1 MNRVPRTTPEVLREA
16 MAGNSKA
23 FQMLVEAHQ
32 AFAYRVA
39 YRFVGEANEAEDIVQ
54 EVFVKLWQHLN
65 KYNHEVKLTTW
76 LYRMLANRCMDFLKS
91 ARAKQQKNQVDIH
104 ETHSVSGSIASDEG
118 IHNQE
123 LMKAIQETAALLTPK
138 QRAVFI
144 LRDLEDLPVDE
155 VCEVLSMTAGNVKS
169 NLYYARKELCE
180 KLKVYYQTN
189 NPISYDM

>member
-1 MNRVPRTTPEVLREA
+1 MNRVPRTTPEILREA

-23 FQMLVEAHQ
+23 FQLLVEAHQ

-54 EVFVKLWQHLN
+54 DVFVKLWQHLN

-76 LYRMLANRCMDFLKS
+76 LYRMLANRCLDFLKS
-91 ARAKQQKNQVDIH
+91 ARARQLKNQVDIQ
-104 ETHSVSGSIASDEG
+104 ESYSMSGSITPDEALQK
-118 IHNQE
+118 QE

-144 LRDLEDLPVDE
+144 LRDLEDLSVAE
-155 VCEVLSMTAGNVKS
+155 VCDILSMTAGNVKS
-169 NLYYARKELCE
+169 NLYYARKDLNE
-180 KLKVYYQTN
+180 KLKEYYQTN
-189 NPISYDM
+189 NPIGL

>member
-23 FQMLVEAHQ
+23 FQMLVEEHQ

-39 YRFVGEANEAEDIVQ
+39 YRFVGHANEAEDIVQ

-65 KYNHEVKLTTW
+65 RYNHEVKLTTW
-76 LYRMLANRCMDFLKS
+76 LYRMLANRCLDFLKS
-91 ARAKQQKNQVDIH
+91 ARARQLKNQEDI
-104 ETHSVSGSIASDEG
+104 EDSYSVSGSITTDETLL
-118 IHNQE
+118 NQE
-123 LMKAIQETAALLTPK
+123 LMKAIQETAASLTPK

-144 LRDLEDLPVDE
+144 LRDLEDLPVAE

-169 NLYYARKELCE
+169 NLYYARKELSE

-189 NPISYDM
+189 NPISL

>member
-1 MNRVPRTTPEVLREA
+1 MNQVPRTTPEVIREA

-39 YRFVGEANEAEDIVQ
+39 YRFVGDANEAEDIVQ

-65 KYNHEVKLTTW
+65 KYNNEVKLTTW
-76 LYRMLANRCMDFLKS
+76 LYRMLANRCLDFLKS
-91 ARAKQQKNQVDIH
+91 ARARQLRNQVDIEDSYSMSGPITTD
-104 ETHSVSGSIASDEG
+104 ETL
-118 IHNQE
+118 HNQE

-155 VCEVLSMTAGNVKS
+155 VCEILSMTAGNVKS
-169 NLYYARKELCE
+169 NLYYARKELSE

-189 NPISYDM
+189 NPISL